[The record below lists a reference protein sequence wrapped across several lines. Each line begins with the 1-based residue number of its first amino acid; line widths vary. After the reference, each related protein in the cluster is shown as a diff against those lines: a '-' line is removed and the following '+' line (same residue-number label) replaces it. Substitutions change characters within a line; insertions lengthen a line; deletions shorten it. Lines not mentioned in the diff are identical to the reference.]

1 MNIKHFP
8 RKIKR
13 RIYMINIKKNIL
25 LVYIW
30 DTKHNT
36 GISWYILHEWW
47 IQILVNIYTCSTCIV
62 YKNFQQHLRWPQKLY
77 RSSTLMIMQHITE
90 VNKSTYLHD
99 HSKTCTV
106 HVTNLPYINCFHFT
120 IMRCDIHQCSYVLK
134 LCLPINSI
142 SQIG

>member
-1 MNIKHFP
+1 MMNSDTGKY
-8 RKIKR
+8 
-13 RIYMINIKKNIL
+13 IYM
-25 LVYIW
+25 
-30 DTKHNT
+30 
-36 GISWYILHEWW
+36 WYMYS
-47 IQILVNIYTCSTCIV
+47 V
-62 YKNFQQHLRWPQKLY
+62 QKLSATSPMTTEVIY

-134 LCLPINSI
+134 LCLPINRI